1 MAEDSAAVEVLS
13 NSAGLRIKSIIERVE
28 RLDAE
33 KDAILADIKEVYAEA
48 KGEGFDTKILRKVV
62 RLRKMDAG
70 KRQEEEALLDLYL
83 SALAGT
89 GVSMETAIQVVQSL
103 GGGVDEEALYRQV
116 VEVVVKDRKASTSYV
131 QRKLQLGYNRAAA
144 LFERMERE
152 GVVSRADHVG
162 KREVLAPPPGGFKPA
177 PDSVA
182 VASINGR
189 SAVKDAYAAQQ
200 PVAPNPYDRGTPQHR
215 VWAEA
220 ARDEALKLGVEL

>member
-1 MAEDSAAVEVLS
+1 MSDAASIDVLS
-13 NSAGLRIKSIIERVE
+13 NSAGLRLRTIIERVE
-28 RLDAE
+28 RLEAE
-33 KDAILADIKEVYAEA
+33 KEAILSDIKEVFAEA

-83 SALAGT
+83 SALEGT
-89 GVSMETAIQVVQSL
+89 PLSAESAITVAATL
-103 GGGVDEEALYRQV
+103 TEATV
-116 VEVVVKDRKASTSYV
+116 
-131 QRKLQLGYNRAAA
+131 AA
-144 LFERMERE
+144 LAATR
-152 GVVSRADHVG
+152 
-162 KREVLAPPPGGFKPA
+162 KPA

-189 SAVKDAYAAQQ
+189 NAVKEAQAEHR